1 MPETTITE
9 SMFNEEIK
17 NFKGVALVDFW
28 AEWCGP
34 CRIQGPIIEELADDF
49 SGNESV
55 KIRKLNIDD
64 AKKTAQEYN
73 IMSIPTI
80 IMFKDGKPM
89 ETMIGVQQKD
99 LLKDKINSLLN

>member
-1 MPETTITE
+1 MSETTITE
-9 SMFNEEIK
+9 SIFDEEIK
-17 NFKGVALVDFW
+17 NFQGVALVDFW

-80 IMFKDGKPM
+80 MVFKDGKPV

-99 LLKDKINSLLN
+99 VLKDKINSLLN